1 MGIIIRQSIK
11 GTIVNYIGTFIGFLT
26 TMFVLTK
33 FLQPEEIGL
42 TRVIYEAAFLIA
54 GFAQLGI
61 TGSAFRFFPYFQSE
75 KNNNNGFFFYLV
87 LLPSIGI
94 FIFVPLY
101 IVLKEPI
108 AAFFSTNAALFVDY
122 YYWVIFLVIFIVFWV
137 VFETYANLLM
147 RIVIPKFIREIAVRV
162 LLLAVYFLFAFKFLN
177 LDGLV
182 GGFIAVYGIAMLLT
196 FFYVFRISPVSL
208 KHDFTYIDKPLRKKI
223 RNYTLFLIF
232 SALSGSI
239 LQQLDIFMVG
249 SMEGLESVGI
259 YTIAFYIAVV
269 IEIPMRSITSIAS
282 PVAAQALK
290 EGDMETA
297 NQLYKKVALHQ
308 LVAGSIIFLFI
319 WINIDSIFAIIPNG
333 NVYAAGK
340 WVVFFIALAKLLN
353 VTLNF
358 GGTLISYSKYYY
370 WTLFFTVFITVTGI
384 TTNLLLIP
392 RMGITGAA
400 IAALITYILLYAVQQ
415 WIVLIKIK
423 GKPFS
428 IGMVKIVFLI
438 LLLFGVNYLL
448 PQWSSNPFVD
458 GIYRTAII
466 GIISL
471 IALYN
476 LKISDEI
483 SAIMDRFL
491 KKIKN

>member
-483 SAIMDRFL
+483 SAIMDKFVR
-491 KKIKN
+491 KN